1 MNDTTNNDSVYA
13 TEYLEALRLFNRG
26 LFFESHEKLE
36 QLWVRL
42 PKCPDKTFYQAII
55 HIAAAFLHR
64 CKDRPKPALAQ
75 YRRATEKLLS
85 LGVTNYQGL
94 NIPELLVRMNPYFL
108 PLESNPVIDSTLAQ
122 PIIDLPGEKVT
133 PSES

>member
-1 MNDTTNNDSVYA
+1 MNDPINNDSVYA

-26 LFFESHEKLE
+26 LFFESHEELE

-64 CKDRPKPALAQ
+64 SKDRPKPALAQ
-75 YRRATEKLLS
+75 FKRAKDKLLS
-85 LGVTNYQGL
+85 LARNTYQGL
-94 NIPELLVRMNPYFL
+94 NISELLDQLNPYFL
-108 PLESNPVIDSTLAQ
+108 PLESDPVIDSTLAQ

-133 PSES
+133 